1 MRQQTQS
8 REARE
13 AKLDA
18 IHDQLT
24 KSVAALVT
32 GDDWRRALEFAARF
46 RSRSTGSVAIFVT
59 AECPVSVLAVG
70 GVRGPVTSRLTAGSN
85 G

>member
-1 MRQQTQS
+1 M
-8 REARE
+8 
-13 AKLDA
+13 KLDA

-46 RSRSTGSVAIFVT
+46 RSRSFNNTVLIYVHQNAAYQAGLGRRCST
-59 AECPVSVLAVG
+59 ACSEGRENL
-70 GVRGPVTSRLTAGSN
+70 
-85 G
+85 

>member
-1 MRQQTQS
+1 MSEQTQS
-8 REARE
+8 SKARE

-24 KSVAALVT
+24 RSVEALVT

-46 RSRSTGSVAIFVT
+46 RSRSAGRTGVFKLR
-59 AECPVSVLAVG
+59 ECSG
-70 GVRGPVTSRLTAGSN
+70 SSRTLGRLWHPKRCPWSS
-85 G
+85 